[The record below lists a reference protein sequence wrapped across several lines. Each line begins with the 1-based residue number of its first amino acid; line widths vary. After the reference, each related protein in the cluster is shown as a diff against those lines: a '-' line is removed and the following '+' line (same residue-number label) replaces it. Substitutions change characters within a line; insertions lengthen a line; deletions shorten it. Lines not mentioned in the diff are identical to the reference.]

1 MTRGA
6 GLQTKT
12 RGDMP
17 IQATEIEQ
25 EIRNFLTEK
34 FLFGSSDGLK
44 DDTPLLGN
52 VIDSQGVIE
61 LIVFVQERF
70 HITVDEEV
78 TTDNFASVKSTV
90 AFIENK
96 LHGKG

>member
-1 MTRGA
+1 MPM
-6 GLQTKT
+6 QT
-12 RGDMP
+12 
-17 IQATEIEQ
+17 TEIEQ

-34 FLFGSSDGLK
+34 FLFGRSEALHNDL
-44 DDTPLLGN
+44 PLLGN

-70 HITVDEEV
+70 NIAIDDEEV
-78 TTDNFASVKSTV
+78 TTDNFATVKSSV

-96 LHGKG
+96 LRNIG

>member
-1 MTRGA
+1 MQMQSTGIA
-6 GLQTKT
+6 
-12 RGDMP
+12 
-17 IQATEIEQ
+17 Q
-25 EIRNFLTEK
+25 EIRSFLTEK
-34 FLFGSSDGLK
+34 FLFGNCEALN
-44 DDTPLLGN
+44 DDAPLLGD

-70 HITVDEEV
+70 AITVDDEEV

-96 LHGKG
+96 LRGKV